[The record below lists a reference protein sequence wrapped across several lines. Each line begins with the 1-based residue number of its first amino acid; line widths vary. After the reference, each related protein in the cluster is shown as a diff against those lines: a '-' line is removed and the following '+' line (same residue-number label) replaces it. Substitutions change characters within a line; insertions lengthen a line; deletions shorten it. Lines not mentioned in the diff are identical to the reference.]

1 MIGAA
6 AFLAATLT
14 LFQTGPAP
22 AIDSRRMAVLAA
34 EENRA
39 ELSGQLAAL
48 AEATRSDSA
57 EVQAAAARAL
67 GRLERR
73 DVIAV
78 LLPLLS
84 ARDADV
90 RAEAATAIAQSF
102 RGAPLPEPISAE
114 HVQAVQAAL
123 MAAPRSGEVYRSL
136 GRLPYE
142 TADQVRAAEAFI
154 RNALPHV
161 SAARGLES
169 IARLHRKLA
178 PLGEETLDQLRI
190 IASRAARTE
199 PPDARRNAMAAL
211 VASQGADEPTVE
223 AALRDEEFEIRRL
236 AVLVLGGAGNTFSPE
251 QRAHLL
257 NLALQDRSPAVRL
270 EAVRVWAR
278 RASDDNGCAPL
289 TNALADTDLHVVAA
303 ALDALGDQC
312 KADDQIT
319 DRLTA
324 ESRTPPTVGPW
335 QREAH
340 AFVALAKRSRERAA
354 VAMSSF
360 AMHNDWQV
368 RMYAA
373 RAAAAMDDA
382 DTLVRL
388 AADPDD
394 NVVEAALP
402 ALRQLLKSDSDIIFV
417 SALER
422 RNRTVGRDAPARAYQ
437 VIRVAALQLRGAV
450 PTPRLVAAV
459 SEALART
466 TADRCMTSR
475 DVRLALIA
483 RLVEFGD
490 TAQTGVLMP
499 LLRDIDPA
507 VASAAANG
515 IAAWTGKRPPIEPQ
529 KRQPDVPSQAAVTAQ
544 PLVSVEMESGQRFY
558 MAFYPNQALLTKAR
572 FLQLVEDRY
581 YDNLTFHRVV
591 PNFVIQGGSPNANEY
606 CGDCPFMRD
615 ERGLLMH
622 VRGTVGVSTRGR
634 DTGDAQFF
642 VNLVDNARLDHD
654 YTVFAYVCADQMKV
668 VDEIHEGD
676 RMRRVAVATGVT
688 IRCEPPR

>member
-1 MIGAA
+1 
-6 AFLAATLT
+6 
-14 LFQTGPAP
+14 
-22 AIDSRRMAVLAA
+22 
-34 EENRA
+34 
-39 ELSGQLAAL
+39 
-48 AEATRSDSA
+48 
-57 EVQAAAARAL
+57 
-67 GRLERR
+67 
-73 DVIAV
+73 
-78 LLPLLS
+78 
-84 ARDADV
+84 
-90 RAEAATAIAQSF
+90 
-102 RGAPLPEPISAE
+102 
-114 HVQAVQAAL
+114 
-123 MAAPRSGEVYRSL
+123 
-136 GRLPYE
+136 
-142 TADQVRAAEAFI
+142 
-154 RNALPHV
+154 
-161 SAARGLES
+161 
-169 IARLHRKLA
+169 
-178 PLGEETLDQLRI
+178 
-190 IASRAARTE
+190 
-199 PPDARRNAMAAL
+199 
-211 VASQGADEPTVE
+211 
-223 AALRDEEFEIRRL
+223 
-236 AVLVLGGAGNTFSPE
+236 
-251 QRAHLL
+251 
-257 NLALQDRSPAVRL
+257 
-270 EAVRVWAR
+270 
-278 RASDDNGCAPL
+278 
-289 TNALADTDLHVVAA
+289 
-303 ALDALGDQC
+303 
-312 KADDQIT
+312 
-319 DRLTA
+319 
-324 ESRTPPTVGPW
+324 
-335 QREAH
+335 
-340 AFVALAKRSRERAA
+340 
-354 VAMSSF
+354 
-360 AMHNDWQV
+360 
-368 RMYAA
+368 
-373 RAAAAMDDA
+373 
-382 DTLVRL
+382 
-388 AADPDD
+388 
-394 NVVEAALP
+394 
-402 ALRQLLKSDSDIIFV
+402 
-417 SALER
+417 
-422 RNRTVGRDAPARAYQ
+422 

-507 VASAAANG
+507 VASAAAGG
-515 IAAWTGKRPPIEPQ
+515 IATWTGKRPPIDPQ

-676 RMRRVAVATGVT
+676 RMRRVAIATGVT